1 MELRGY
7 QTDLLKRLYQAYDD
21 GYRAPCIVL
30 PCGGGKSVII
40 AAAARHFTD
49 SGKSVLFLVH
59 RKELCGQIA
68 RTFRQA
74 GVDMELCRIVS
85 ASSYCALPRA

>member
-1 MELRGY
+1 MMELRGY

-40 AAAARHFTD
+40 AAAAKHFTD
-49 SGKSVLFLVH
+49 EGKTVLFLLSTG
-59 RKELCGQIA
+59 RSC
-68 RTFRQA
+68 A
-74 GVDMELCRIVS
+74 GRSREPSS
-85 ASSYCALPRA
+85 APAWTWSSAGS